1 MVNVCLPVCSHLAV
15 LTLSEKKEEEQEQK
29 GRSFACR
36 REQKGKNVPGHPA
49 GCEFVAVQKA
59 VEAYWTES
67 MTGEKEYLKVT
78 LLR

>member
-1 MVNVCLPVCSHLAV
+1 MSAYLCAHIWLCSCCQK
-15 LTLSEKKEEEQEQK
+15 KKEEEQEQK
-29 GRSFACR
+29 GGSFACR